1 MKKFKKEYTRREE
14 RDESASQNVQK
25 IVWIYHQWKWD
36 FGFVDVS
43 EWEKWFYVFPR
54 NRNTAIDWDQ
64 VEAYV
69 KKFKWRDEAVIT
81 KIVKRREHIFIWT
94 YEISK
99 NFWFV
104 RVDSNLVQND
114 IFVAWV
120 NSLRAKN
127 WDKVIVK
134 IIKWERKN
142 PDGKITEILPNF
154 KWNKWDLMKIIIE
167 SGLKFS
173 FPQKVIDEVSKI
185 SPKINQA
192 ENERRKNFRDLFT
205 VTIDWASAKDLDDAI
220 SIEKLSNWNH
230 KLYVH
235 IADVTHYVK
244 EWLAL
249 DREALNRSTSTYY
262 PSGVI
267 PMIPEKLSNWLCS
280 LNPNEDKLTLTACM
294 EIGKT
299 GEIINTDVYESII
312 KSNYRMTYDEVFYLL
327 WDTKTLSSNDL
338 ELQWDITKKKQDKI
352 LLDFL
357 QTTNNLKQIIEKR
370 KKMMWVLDFDFSE
383 IKIDVDEEFKPIK
396 ISKYTRHFA
405 HKIIEEFMIIANEAV
420 WKKFSTT
427 PFLYRIHRDPASED
441 IEKLQKMLHIFGV
454 KTQIDDK
461 ISPKSLQKILEEIK
475 IHSKW
480 EIISKFVLRTLQKA
494 IYSEINEGH
503 FGLALDYYSHF
514 TSPIRRYPDL
524 QIHRIIKEKINKKLN
539 RERIKHYK
547 NILPE
552 VAQIT
557 SEKEEKSEKIEYK
570 INDYLKAKFVE
581 DKIGEKFSGNISG
594 IIANWIFVELE
605 NFVEW
610 MIRIENLKW
619 NFTFDSDFMQMRD
632 SRTWKTYKLWDSIEI
647 IIDKVNPMEWKIDFI
662 PA

>member
-1 MKKFKKEYTRREE
+1 MNNFKKEYTRREE
-14 RDESASQNVQK
+14 STPQNIQK
-25 IVWIYHQWKWD
+25 ITGIYHQWKWD
-36 FGFVDVS
+36 FGFIDL
-43 EWEKWFYVFPR
+43 ETEKKGFYVFPR
-54 NRNTAIDWDQ
+54 NRNTAIDWDE
-64 VEAYV
+64 VEAIV
-69 KKFKWRDEAVIT
+69 KNFKWRDEAVVIR
-81 KIVKRREHIFIWT
+81 IIKRREHIFIWT

-104 RVDSNLVQND
+104 RVDSNLVQHD

-120 NSLRAKN
+120 NSMRAKN
-127 WDKVIVK
+127 GDKVIVK
-134 IIKWERKN
+134 IMKWERKN
-142 PDGKITEILPNF
+142 PDGKITEILPDY
-154 KWNKWDLMKIIIE
+154 KWNKLDLLKIVIE
-167 SGLKFS
+167 SGLKLSFS
-173 FPQKVIDEVSKI
+173 PKVLEDLAKI
-185 SPKINQA
+185 SPKINQY
-192 ENERRKNFRDLFT
+192 ENERRKNLRDLFT
-205 VTIDWASAKDLDDAI
+205 VTIDGLSAKDLDDAI
-220 SIEKLSNWNH
+220 SIEKLENGNH

-244 EWLAL
+244 EWSSL
-249 DREALNRSTSTYY
+249 DVEALNRSTSTYY

-294 EIGKT
+294 EIWKT
-299 GEIINTDVYESII
+299 WEIINTEVYESII
-312 KSNYRMTYDEVFYLL
+312 KSNYRLTYDEVFYLL
-327 WDTKTLSSNDL
+327 SSTALVNWDKKL

-352 LLDFL
+352 LMSFL
-357 QTTNNLKQIIEKR
+357 EIAQNLKQIIEKR

-383 IKIDVDEEFKPIK
+383 IKIEVDDEFKPLK
-396 ISKYTRHFA
+396 ITKYTRNFA

-420 WKKFSTT
+420 GKKFSTT

-441 IEKLQKMLHIFGV
+441 IEKLQKMLHIFDV

-475 IHSKW
+475 LHSKW

-494 IYSEINEGH
+494 IYSEINEWH
-503 FGLALDYYSHF
+503 FWLALDHYSHF

-524 QIHRIIKEKINKKLN
+524 QIHRIIKEKINKKLD

-547 NILPE
+547 NLLPE
-552 VAQIT
+552 VAKIT

-581 DKIGEKFSGNISG
+581 DKVGEKFNWTISW

-619 NFTFDSDFMQMRD
+619 NFTYDIDFMEMRD
-632 SRTWKTYKLWDSIEI
+632 ARMGKTYKLWDSIEI
-647 IIDKVNPMEWKIDFI
+647 IIDRVNPMEWKIDFI
-662 PA
+662 LA

>member
-1 MKKFKKEYTRREE
+1 MKKFEKEYTRREE
-14 RDESASQNVQK
+14 TISKNVQK
-25 IVWIYHQWKWD
+25 VTWIYHQWKWD
-36 FGFVDVS
+36 FGFVDL
-43 EWEKWFYVFPR
+43 ETEKKWFYVFPR

-64 VEAYV
+64 VEAVV
-69 KKFKWRDEAVIT
+69 KNFKWRDEAVIT
-81 KIVKRREHIFIWT
+81 RIIKRREHIFIWT

-104 RVDSNLVQND
+104 KVDSNLVQND

-120 NSLRAKN
+120 NSLKAKN

-134 IIKWERKN
+134 ITNWERKN

-154 KWNKWDLMKIIIE
+154 KWNKWDLIKIIIE
-167 SGLKFS
+167 SGLKLS
-173 FPQKVIDEVSKI
+173 FPPKVTEEVAKI
-185 SPKINQA
+185 SPKINQY

-220 SIEKLSNWNH
+220 SIEKLENWNH

-244 EWLAL
+244 EWLSI

-280 LNPNEDKLTLTACM
+280 LNPNEDKLTLTACI

-299 GEIINTDVYESII
+299 GEIVNTEVFESII
-312 KSNYRMTYDEVFYLL
+312 KSNYRLTYDEVFYLL
-327 WDTKTLSSNDL
+327 SSTALVNWDNKL
-338 ELQWDITKKKQDKI
+338 ELQWDITKKKQDKTLI
-352 LLDFL
+352 SFL
-357 QTTNNLKQIIEKR
+357 ETANTLKQIIEKR

-383 IKIDVDEEFKPIK
+383 IKIDVNEEFKPLK

-420 WKKFSTT
+420 GKKFSTT

-454 KTQIDDK
+454 KTKIDDK
-461 ISPKSLQKILEEIK
+461 ISPKSMQIILEEIK
-475 IHSKW
+475 LHSKW
-480 EIISKFVLRTLQKA
+480 EIISKFVLRTMQKA
-494 IYSEINEGH
+494 IYSEVNEGH
-503 FGLALDYYSHF
+503 FWLALDHYSHF

-539 RERIKHYK
+539 RERIKHYRAL
-547 NILPE
+547 LPN

-581 DKIGEKFSGNISG
+581 DKVGEKFNWTISG

-619 NFTFDSDFMQMRD
+619 NFTYDIDFMEMRD
-632 SRTWKTYKLWDSIEI
+632 LRTWKTFKLWDSIEI
-647 IIDKVNPMEWKIDFI
+647 IIDRVSPMEWKIDFI
-662 PA
+662 LA